1 MLALTGAALSGFV
14 ELQNK
19 QKLFHPQQ
27 LQNCKMALRDKMQTS
42 VDIFL
47 AATGTSSH
55 QESAIIK
62 LEGLGREVA
71 TTDTATETKP
81 KHTVQTSS

>member
-1 MLALTGAALSGFV
+1 MLASTAGAALSGFV
-14 ELQNK
+14 KLENK
-19 QKLFHPQQ
+19 KKLFLQ
-27 LQNCKMALRDKMQTS
+27 LQKCKSALRDKMQTS